1 MYSLNPQKKK
11 KILMTEHLC
20 RIANPKITFT
30 MCEVMKN
37 QQLIGMYSCEPFQ
50 TIIHHSLVLSGST
63 MGSHQYL
70 IDATNFLPEHHI
82 VLVVSHIFNGLESA
96 EQGFEIMQHAAQF
109 GKIVI
114 KMPANVPGHWAKL

>member
-1 MYSLNPQKKK
+1 
-11 KILMTEHLC
+11 
-20 RIANPKITFT
+20 

-50 TIIHHSLVLSGST
+50 TIIHHSFVLSGSA
-63 MGSHQYL
+63 MGSHQDL
-70 IDATNFLPEHHI
+70 IDATNFLAEHHI
-82 VLVVSHIFNGLESA
+82 VPVVSHIFNGLEFA
-96 EQGFEIMQHAAQF
+96 EQGFEIMQHGAQF